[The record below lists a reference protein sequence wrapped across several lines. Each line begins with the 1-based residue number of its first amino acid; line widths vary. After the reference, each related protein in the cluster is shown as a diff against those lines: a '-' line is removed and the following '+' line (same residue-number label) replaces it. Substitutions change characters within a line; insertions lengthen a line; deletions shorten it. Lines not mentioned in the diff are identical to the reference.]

1 MAATQAE
8 KQQNDVNSEKVQP
21 DQHLNV
27 RNTLLQNGTEKSG
40 ARASGSV
47 VVTKAKSA
55 GSKNSSG
62 IDMSQYRP
70 DGGGPGASA
79 ASGGNG
85 ESGMSEQDMGPN
97 SGESNNMYAS
107 GPTAVAEGPPVG
119 DGHGGYGFPF
129 GGRDIH
135 NSSGDNIHSGFG
147 ARHPGF
153 GGPKQQQQQQQPPP
167 PSSQF
172 PQQRFVSGQTISQP
186 TGPTPTLNQLLQSA
200 NPMQRYQ
207 NSYGHSS
214 EQPYMQ
220 GWPQKTLT
228 TPYSTA
234 PVPGSVPAQSYRTQ
248 TTVST
253 HVLFVYNHINITIK
267 DIFLVSRHRNVF
279 DIPVISL
286 LSPLLALYKQLF
298 LYWQP
303 RHNNFFFAGNQHLIV

>member
-47 VVTKAKSA
+47 VVTKAKST
-55 GSKNSSG
+55 GSKNSG
-62 IDMSQYRP
+62 IDMSQYRQ
-70 DGGGPGASA
+70 DGGPGASA

-85 ESGMSEQDMGPN
+85 ESGMGEQDMGP
-97 SGESNNMYAS
+97 SGESNMYAS
-107 GPTAVAEGPPVG
+107 APTAVSEGPPVG

-129 GGRDIH
+129 GGRDMH
-135 NSSGDNIHSGFG
+135 NSGDSNLHGFG
-147 ARHPGF
+147 ARHGF
-153 GGPKQQQQQQQPPP
+153 GGPKQPPP
-167 PSSQF
+167 GSF

-207 NSYGHSS
+207 NSYGHS
-214 EQPYMQ
+214 EQPYIQ
-220 GWPQKTLT
+220 GWPQKPLT

-234 PVPGSVPAQSYRTQ
+234 PVPGSVPAQTYRTQ
-248 TTVST
+248 TTVSYLYR
-253 HVLFVYNHINITIK
+253 V
-267 DIFLVSRHRNVF
+267 VF
-279 DIPVISL
+279 FCL
-286 LSPLLALYKQLF
+286 
-298 LYWQP
+298 
-303 RHNNFFFAGNQHLIV
+303 